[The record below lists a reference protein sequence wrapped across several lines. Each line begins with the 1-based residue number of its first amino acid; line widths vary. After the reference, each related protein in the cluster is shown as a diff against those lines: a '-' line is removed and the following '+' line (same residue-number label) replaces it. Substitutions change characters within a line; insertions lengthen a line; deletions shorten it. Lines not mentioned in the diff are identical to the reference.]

1 MNIQIKIIM
10 KSVDLLIF
18 VANLRCMSTALRT
31 VQVQRLTQ
39 ALFHLVQF
47 ASANLLLAGE
57 LVGWS

>member
-1 MNIQIKIIM
+1 MNIQIKIII

-18 VANLRCMSTALRT
+18 VVNLRCMSTALRT
-31 VQVQRLTQ
+31 VQVRLTQ